1 MGYSFVAGTVIVSES
16 YKAWFESKQESK
28 DERGQL
34 LIYKSKALSYTIL
47 SYGIII
53 GVVLVAIF
61 DVLLPQYFIY
71 FVMLVMFFQ
80 SIGSSIYLY
89 KSRKI

>member
-1 MGYSFVAGTVIVSES
+1 MEILEWVILLLAGTVIVSES

-47 SYGIII
+47 SYGMYQE
-53 GVVLVAIF
+53 
-61 DVLLPQYFIY
+61 LP
-71 FVMLVMFFQ
+71 
-80 SIGSSIYLY
+80 
-89 KSRKI
+89 R